1 MVGYVDFSKYLP
13 WGHPMKYVIP
23 KAILV
28 SIAMLLSGI
37 AHAAPNVQ
45 NGKAIDQAKCY
56 ACHAK
61 KTGFSNGDMIYTRSD
76 RKVKD
81 FARLKTMVAMC
92 NTELRLDMFPE
103 DEADVIAYLNKQFY
117 KFKP

>member
-1 MVGYVDFSKYLP
+1 
-13 WGHPMKYVIP
+13 MKYVIRSSIFGSL
-23 KAILV
+23 AFLLV
-28 SIAMLLSGI
+28 LGSAS
-37 AHAAPNVQ
+37 AAPNVA

-61 KTGFSNGDMIYTRSD
+61 KTGFGNGDMIYTRSD

-81 FARLKTMVAMC
+81 FTRLKAMVAMC
-92 NTELRLDMFPE
+92 NTELRLDLFPE
-103 DEADVIAYLNKQFY
+103 DEADVTAFLNQQFY

>member
-1 MVGYVDFSKYLP
+1 
-13 WGHPMKYVIP
+13 MKYINP
-23 KAILV
+23 KAVLL
-28 SIAMLLSGI
+28 SIAMLISSL
-37 AHAAPNVQ
+37 AHAAPNLQ

-81 FARLKTMVAMC
+81 YARLKTMVAMC
-92 NTELRLDMFPE
+92 NSELRLDMFPE
-103 DEADVIAYLNKQFY
+103 DEADVVAYLNKQFY

>member
-1 MVGYVDFSKYLP
+1 MKLNFSIVAALTLC
-13 WGHPMKYVIP
+13 WGFFASSVQ
-23 KAILV
+23 
-28 SIAMLLSGI
+28 S
-37 AHAAPNVQ
+37 APDLA
-45 NGKAIDQAKCY
+45 NGKTIDQQKCY

-61 KTGFSNGDMIYTRSD
+61 KTGFGNGDMIYTRSD

-81 FARLKTMVAMC
+81 YARLKTMVAMC

-103 DEADVIAYLNKQFY
+103 DEADVLAYLNKQFY